1 MRHMIIIALVVGSML
16 AHAQSP
22 QRLPIMTGFSSGYQ
36 FERVA
41 TRSWLVDQ
49 STVYR
54 SSAKS
59 IDQWEPLPDLYR
71 CEPATIVS
79 ASPQRVIVLARR
91 PTPSD
96 TSWWVFRST
105 PNERQ
110 WLDSTSFRPNGRY
123 VGRAWGMMLFSSSP
137 DSVPMVLNVYDTL
150 GDLRGSIALNSARN
164 TRAVTM
170 RQCGDSIVVLDR
182 ITGRAVC
189 ETIRGGAGVAV
200 GAWTSRVLPDV
211 IDGVV
216 GTGDAFVYMTSA
228 GVFVD
233 HAGQVRAVKVLND
246 RLQDLCV
253 DSLRGARI
261 ARGTVEYSDNITTSH
276 VDVAYSRRILTPSTD
291 QVISVLGRRSYVVA
305 RPRGILQWYTTYLDA
320 GAAEQWRDIPLIAG
334 SRSRGPRQML
344 SGATVVIADHFLV
357 APFDEVR
364 AAICRV
370 IPGASQC
377 DTSMQLAVPFTHE
390 VLRRVGD
397 DVWLSTRDG
406 VITYPNLD
414 TVRQLPVYDVV
425 EENGRVIAL
434 TARGI
439 EGRDVGSDKFRV
451 LVPDVPALAIA
462 VMGDTVFAFRSI
474 DITAIEPEA
483 QIVVDAYDR
492 FGSPYFVQQL
502 VADSVIARSLRFR
515 SASVINGAIV
525 VNCSRKLVVS
535 SDAAITWNEID
546 VDGELTTRIDA
557 AGEHPVA
564 WMRASN
570 GTQGPALM
578 ITPDRWVMQ
587 SVELRTGAPVEAC
600 ASMPGWF
607 VFSTSDGVWCVEQ
620 SISSIADGN
629 VGIRGGLYEGSADAE
644 LLVDLLGRVFS
655 RDQAPRGFYF
665 HVVRSGGT
673 WHVRQTLHIP

>member
-1 MRHMIIIALVVGSML
+1 MRHMIIIALVVGSMV

-36 FERVA
+36 FERAA

-54 SSAKS
+54 STAKS
-59 IDQWEPLPDLYR
+59 SDQWEPLPDLYR
-71 CEPATIVS
+71 CEPATVVT
-79 ASPQRVIVLARR
+79 ASPERVIVLAPRR
-91 PTPSD
+91 TASD
-96 TSWWVFRST
+96 TLWWIFRST

-150 GDLRGSIALNSARN
+150 GDLRGSIAMSSARN
-164 TRAVTM
+164 TRAVSM

-182 ITGRAVC
+182 ITGRTVC
-189 ETIRGGAGVAV
+189 ESIRGGAGVAV
-200 GAWTSRVLPDV
+200 AAWTSRVLPDV

-276 VDVAYSRRILTPSTD
+276 VDVAYSREILTPSTD
-291 QVISVLGRRSYVVA
+291 RVISVLGRRSYAVA

-320 GAAEQWRDIPLIAG
+320 GQSEQWRDIPLIAG
-334 SRSRGPRQML
+334 SRSRGPRYLL
-344 SGATVVIADHFLV
+344 SGINVVVADHFLV
-357 APFDEVR
+357 EPVDVIR
-364 AAICRV
+364 AAICTIV
-370 IPGASQC
+370 PGASRC
-377 DTSMQLAVPFTHE
+377 DTSTQRAVPFTHE
-390 VLRRVGD
+390 MLRRVGGEA
-397 DVWLSTRDG
+397 WLSTRDG
-406 VITYPNLD
+406 VISYPGLD
-414 TVRQLPVYDVV
+414 TIRQLPMYDVV
-425 EENGRVIAL
+425 EQDGRIVAL
-434 TARGI
+434 SSRGI
-439 EGRDVGSDKFRV
+439 EVRDVGADKFRV
-451 LVPDVPALAIA
+451 LVPDVPALAIT
-462 VMGDTVFAFRSI
+462 VVGDTVFAFRSI
-474 DITAIEPEA
+474 DITTIDPEA
-483 QIVVDAYDR
+483 QIAVDAYDR
-492 FGSPYFVQQL
+492 LGSPYFVQRL

-515 SASVINGAIV
+515 SATVINGALV

-546 VDGELTTRIDA
+546 VDGEFTTRIDA
-557 AGEHPVA
+557 AGEYPVA

-607 VFSTSDGVWCVEQ
+607 VFSTSDGAWCVKQ
-620 SISSIADGN
+620 TISSVVDGN
-629 VGIRGGLYEGSADAE
+629 VGTRGGLYEGSADAE
-644 LLVDLLGRVFS
+644 LLVDLLGRVFL

-665 HVVRSGGT
+665 HVVRSGAT
-673 WHVRQTLHIP
+673 WTVRQTLHIP